1 MAGSARQTSLRDSSK
16 KEAQQSIKTFFDGG
30 HTSERPKD
38 VKSLINTIPCPICS
52 QNLAAMMME
61 DRETHVYGCMGVPET
76 TGNDAFLTESEFREP
91 AVEKPSENVNIGK
104 LGQADKPKVKR
115 AKRKK
120 EKQLEDIYKNKR
132 RKKKVKNEIGTLQ
145 STIDAEV
152 SNSGLEKEVEL
163 TRTEVDIK
171 IEEMAHDESP
181 PREEYTDFVKSES
194 FSFDVSSIKVEP
206 SDGAA
211 AKRSSKIPP
220 FFKVLKLHDKSLAV
234 DAFCYGAI
242 ANVSSYFLTHFH
254 SDHYGGL
261 RKSWSAGLIYC
272 SEATARLCQLRLGL
286 DAEWLR
292 PLPTG
297 KFVQVEGVDVLLLD
311 ANHCPGSSIILF
323 RYKGESI
330 LHTGDFRACQKQ
342 IDDLAT
348 IHQGYLNTIYLD
360 TTYLNPKYCFPA
372 QEDVIEACADYCV
385 SLKTQGGDPPS
396 TGLTLDGFF
405 EFMGVPFRTS
415 KKKANPVVFVGSY
428 VIGKERLAIGIAKKL
443 GSKIFPSGSDK
454 SRVLEALQDPELDE
468 LLSDNGLE
476 CSVHIM
482 RMMDLNPASIA
493 QHWKALSKKFTHL
506 IVFSP
511 TGWNFRASKKQVEAS
526 IEPKFGLKELEQC
539 RTMTNGGKVH
549 RLSVPYS
556 EHSSFP
562 ELRRFI
568 EGVKAYE
575 VIPTVNMNSERSR
588 SLMKFWLDRWQ
599 GK

>member
-1 MAGSARQTSLRDSSK
+1 
-16 KEAQQSIKTFFDGG
+16 
-30 HTSERPKD
+30 
-38 VKSLINTIPCPICS
+38 
-52 QNLAAMMME
+52 ME
-61 DRETHVYGCMGVPET
+61 DRETHVYGCMGIPET
-76 TGNDAFLTESEFREP
+76 SGNDAFLVQNETRDSEPNSFFDI
-91 AVEKPSENVNIGK
+91 ADKGK
-104 LGQADKPKVKR
+104 LAEGEKTNVRKD
-115 AKRKK
+115 KRKK
-120 EKQLEDIYKNKR
+120 KKQLEDMYMNKR
-132 RKKKVKNEIGTLQ
+132 RKKKVKNENEMLHDTGNSDFPSLGVEKELEVVEAENKEIKVEETAKEEDSL
-145 STIDAEV
+145 IEV
-152 SNSGLEKEVEL
+152 SSEISVN
-163 TRTEVDIK
+163 
-171 IEEMAHDESP
+171 
-181 PREEYTDFVKSES
+181 ES
-194 FSFDVSSIKVEP
+194 FSFDVSSVKLEP
-206 SDGAA
+206 SDGAL
-211 AKRSSKIPP
+211 AKRSTKIPP
-220 FFKVLKLHDKSLAV
+220 FFKVLKLQDKSLAV
-234 DAFCYGAI
+234 DAFSYGAI

-272 SEATARLCQLRLGL
+272 SEVTARLCQLRLGL

-311 ANHCPGSSIILF
+311 ANHCPGSSIMLF
-323 RYKGESI
+323 RYKGHSI

-342 IDDLAT
+342 IHDLAA
-348 IHQGYLNTIYLD
+348 IHPGYLDIIYLD

-372 QEDVIEACADYCV
+372 QDDVIEACGDYCV
-385 SLKTQGGDPPS
+385 SLQAHGGDPPS

-454 SRVLEALQDPELDE
+454 SRVLEALEDPELDG

-476 CSVHIM
+476 CNVHIM

-526 IEPKFGLKELEQC
+526 IEPSFGLKELEKC

-568 EGVKAYE
+568 QGVKAHE
-575 VIPTVNMNSERSR
+575 VIPTVNMNSEKSR
-588 SLMKFWLDRWQ
+588 SLMKFWLDKWQ
-599 GK
+599 GR